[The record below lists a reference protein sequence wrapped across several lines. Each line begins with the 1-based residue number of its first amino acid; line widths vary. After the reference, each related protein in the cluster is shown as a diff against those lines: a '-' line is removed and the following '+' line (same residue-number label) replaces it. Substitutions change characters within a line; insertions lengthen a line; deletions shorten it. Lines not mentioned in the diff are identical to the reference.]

1 MFSSINRMDGSSI
14 DWSQLSGVKKQ
25 VDILQEIQKIGS
37 SAHGNYNAES
47 KLTQQDKDRLYKE
60 VEKVNDTLKS
70 QNNHSMRFKFSE
82 EAEQFYVEVF
92 DSRTQEV
99 IDSIPGKHMIELAAK
114 LKDMIGF
121 FIDEK
126 R

>member
-1 MFSSINRMDGSSI
+1 MFSSINRMDGSSV
-14 DWSQLSGVKKQ
+14 DWGQLSGVKKP
-25 VDILQEIQKIGS
+25 VDSSQEIQKIGS
-37 SAHGNYNAES
+37 SAQTTNNADS
-47 KLTQQDKDRLYKE
+47 KFTEQDRDRLYKE
-60 VEKVNDTLKS
+60 VEKVNATLKMES
-70 QNNHSMRFKFSE
+70 KSMRIKFSE
-82 EAEQFYVEVF
+82 KAEQYYVEVF

-99 IDSIPGKHMIELAAK
+99 IESIPGKHIIELAAK

>member
-1 MFSSINRMDGSSI
+1 MDGTSI
-14 DWSQLSGVKKQ
+14 DWSQINGQKKQ
-25 VDILQEIQKIGS
+25 VATSQEVQLLGS
-37 SAHGNYNAES
+37 SAQSNHNAES
-47 KLTQQDKDRLYKE
+47 KLAQQDKDRLYKE
-60 VEKVNDTLKS
+60 VEKVNETLKM
-70 QNNHSMRFKFSE
+70 QKHSMRIKFSE
-82 EAEQFYVEVF
+82 EAEQYYVEVF

-99 IDSIPGKHMIELAAK
+99 IESIPGKHMIELAAK